1 MSDYKDEWGPF
12 QEPEDENRVKKLTP
26 LDPDGEVDQILAD
39 YDIENSKV
47 DTNQPIGKIVLRRTE
62 IVEATKSRLTRML
75 REARADAI
83 KSYKKI
89 LKEEAKLKEKS

>member
-1 MSDYKDEWGPF
+1 MNNP
-12 QEPEDENRVKKLTP
+12 TP
-26 LDPDGEVDQILAD
+26 LDPDSEVDQILAD

-75 REARADAI
+75 REARTDEMVRYFKALPDKNTRFLMHDYHDSRLI
-83 KSYKKI
+83 EIEKGKS
-89 LKEEAKLKEKS
+89 